1 VKGDSKT
8 LLRFLR
14 GEVKLNELEKAV
26 LAFPSRSLLVTM
38 PSPRPGLATI
48 ILFSHSCE
56 KVEWWLVTKLLM
68 GATLGEDDKVIL
80 TLLFLSSNDEKWSF
94 FREIK
99 DFDFSQ
105 QSIADRKA
113 LVEKLNELFLFTRG
127 DPTQYWETF
136 TPSFSLNHFWM
147 RKRTIAPKSWIG
159 VGYRDQGSLRGGG
172 LPSLPVEES
181 GQNPWKEMRVFFEVL
196 LHLPLT
202 VGERFRWKRFSRR
215 RQPPPDESQRTKQ

>member
-1 VKGDSKT
+1 VKGDSKK
-8 LLRFLR
+8 LLSFLR
-14 GEVKLNELEKAV
+14 GEVTIDQLEKAV

-99 DFDFSQ
+99 DFDFPQ

-113 LVEKLNELFLFTRG
+113 LVEKLNQLFRFTRG

-136 TPSFSLNHFWM
+136 TPSFS
-147 RKRTIAPKSWIG
+147 
-159 VGYRDQGSLRGGG
+159 Q
-172 LPSLPVEES
+172 PSLV
-181 GQNPWKEMRVFFEVL
+181 KEKIDSTKVL
-196 LHLPLT
+196 D
-202 VGERFRWKRFSRR
+202 WSRI
-215 RQPPPDESQRTKQ
+215 P